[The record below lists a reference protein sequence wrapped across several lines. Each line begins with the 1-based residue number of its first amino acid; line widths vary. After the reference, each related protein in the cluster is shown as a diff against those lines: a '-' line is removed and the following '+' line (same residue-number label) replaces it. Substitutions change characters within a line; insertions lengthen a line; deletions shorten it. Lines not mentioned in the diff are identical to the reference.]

1 MASSLSGASMDPVNI
16 IQLVFAGTT
25 AIVLGRLG
33 FALARYFE
41 RRLSGG
47 QAPTPEAESRLR
59 TVEDEC
65 ALLRQEM
72 SELQERQD
80 FTERVLHQGRGRLS
94 PPDSAE
100 KRVVTPH

>member
-1 MASSLSGASMDPVNI
+1 MDPVNV
-16 IQLVFAGTT
+16 IQLAFAGT
-25 AIVLGRLG
+25 AVLVFGRLG

-41 RRLSGG
+41 RRLSGS
-47 QAPTPEAESRLR
+47 QRPIQEAESRLR

-72 SELQERQD
+72 SDLQERQD
-80 FTERVLHQGRGRLS
+80 FTERLLHEGRGRLS

-100 KRVVTPH
+100 RRVVTPH

>member
-1 MASSLSGASMDPVNI
+1 MDPVNV

-25 AIVLGRLG
+25 ALVLGRLG

-41 RRLSGG
+41 RRLSSSQG
-47 QAPTPEAESRLR
+47 PTQEAESRLR

-65 ALLRQEM
+65 VLLRQEL

-80 FTERVLHQGRGRLS
+80 FTERVLEQGRGRLS
-94 PPDSAE
+94 PSDSAE
-100 KRVVTPH
+100 KRAVTPH